1 MNTNNSMNF
10 HIQYHINHSNLE
22 RKSTIASHRIA
33 SSLRTSN
40 FEPNRTIASVALRI
54 TSLHYYV
61 VVPTVLHAS
70 QSSHFFFLSDVPAT
84 EDLIATAWAL
94 PGTGLVAQC
103 TNYIQTNNSRLLC
116 FRSLLYLLQ
125 RTNPPRRRGRSNFT
139 NSTQ

>member
-1 MNTNNSMNF
+1 MNF
-10 HIQYHINHSNLE
+10 HIQYEIFHINNHSNLE
-22 RKSTIASHRIA
+22 RKSIIASHRIA

-54 TSLHYYV
+54 ASLHYYV

-94 PGTGLVAQC
+94 PGTGLIA
-103 TNYIQTNNSRLLC
+103 
-116 FRSLLYLLQ
+116 
-125 RTNPPRRRGRSNFT
+125 
-139 NSTQ
+139 